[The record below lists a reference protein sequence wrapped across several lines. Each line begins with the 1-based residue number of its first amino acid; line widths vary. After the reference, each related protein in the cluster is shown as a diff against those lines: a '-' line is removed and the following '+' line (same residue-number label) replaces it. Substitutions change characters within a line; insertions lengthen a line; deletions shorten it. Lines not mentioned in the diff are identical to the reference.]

1 MSKPVFIVTGATGHI
16 GNNIVRYLLKQGEQV
31 KVLVR
36 KIDQSLEGLTIAYAM
51 HEEFDDRFLEQEIN
65 EHDIIIHCAAFIDLM
80 NKKPLTTFRTNVGLT
95 KRLLEIAKRKSNR
108 FIYLS
113 SVDVI
118 PKHKRGLIKE
128 PLQIDEK
135 KSKSYYKTSKA
146 IATNL
151 VLKAIQEGLNGMV
164 LYPAAVVGIHDYK
177 PSAAGREILHVIRH
191 QFLFSLHGGYNFIDV
206 EDIAK
211 AAYRGATSTICDHI
225 ILSAHEI
232 TIKGLYM
239 AIERLTKKPKWIIP
253 LPIII
258 VRLAILFS
266 RKYSQMMITTIQ
278 ENYHYDQQKMRDVLH
293 IIPKPLDQTLKE
305 TIQWL
310 DLHYPSQK

>member
-1 MSKPVFIVTGATGHI
+1 MFIITGATGHI
-16 GNNIVRYLLKQGEQV
+16 GNNVVRYLLKQGEQV

-36 KIDQSLEGLTIAYAM
+36 KMDESLQGLDIQYAI
-51 HEEFDDRFLEQEIN
+51 HQEFDDLFLDQEIH
-65 EHDIIIHCAAFIDLM
+65 EQDVIIHCAAYIDLM

-95 KRLLEIAKRKSNR
+95 KRLVEIALRKKNR

-118 PKHKRGLIKE
+118 PKSKRGLIKE

-135 KSKSYYKTSKA
+135 KGKSYYKTSKA
-146 IATNL
+146 IATHF
-151 VLKAIQEGLNGMV
+151 VLKSIQEGLNGMV

-177 PSAAGREILHVIRH
+177 PSAAGREILHAVRH

-206 EDIAK
+206 EDVAR
-211 AAYRGATSTICDHI
+211 AVYVAATSTVCDHI

-239 AIERLTKKPKWIIP
+239 TLERLTKKPKWIIP

-258 VRLAILFS
+258 VRLAVLFS
-266 RKYSQMMITTIQ
+266 TKYSQMMISTIQ

-293 IIPKPLDQTLKE
+293 IVPKPLDQTLYE

-310 DLHYPSQK
+310 NQHYLMK